1 MRLLRSSRLGNA
13 RAALVAAAMLLAS
26 PEAIAQGDKAA
37 AESLFQAG
45 VALMSH
51 PTNTHHSRSEDGRA
65 RDARIA
71 RPAGLVVS
79 AVIAAGVFIAGQQL
93 FPLRRPAPAPVSVA
107 PPAPSPVTPPV
118 EPTPP
123 PTPAPQPPVVDAN
136 AADVAVAAK
145 TEDAAP
151 AEKAARAKESET
163 EPEESAATTAAGK
176 ALQQDKDLAREAWR
190 RNRPDVTSAANKT
203 SVLIPI
209 KGSSKGSSSK
219 VLRKTRTVV
228 VTLPKAVAMIT
239 MRVYNLKH
247 PVFHRVW
254 IDQDEAN
261 AKPEDGSKLRIILGQ
276 TYDPQIE
283 ITDDFVRVSV
293 RRVEPSSEP
302 VNTKR
307 REKPSEKSH
316 NESDE
321 PAPADEK
328 D

>member
-1 MRLLRSSRLGNA
+1 
-13 RAALVAAAMLLAS
+13 
-26 PEAIAQGDKAA
+26 
-37 AESLFQAG
+37 
-45 VALMSH
+45 MSH
-51 PTNTHHSRSEDGRA
+51 PTNTQPSRPNDGRTP
-65 RDARIA
+65 DAGIA

-79 AVIAAGVFIAGQQL
+79 AVIATGVFLAGQQL
-93 FPLRRPAPAPVSVA
+93 FPLRKPEPAPVSVA
-107 PPAPSPVTPPV
+107 PPVPSPVTPPA
-118 EPTPP
+118 EPATAP
-123 PTPAPQPPVVDAN
+123 PTPQPPVVDAN
-136 AADVAVAAK
+136 AGDVAGAAE
-145 TEDAAP
+145 TDAP
-151 AEKAARAKESET
+151 SAAAGA
-163 EPEESAATTAAGK
+163 ESAASTAARK

-261 AKPEDGSKLRIILGQ
+261 AKPDDGSKLRIVLGQ

-293 RRVEPSSEP
+293 RRVEPTDEP
-302 VNTKR
+302 AEPKR
-307 REKPSEKSH
+307 REKSSERRDKPSEKSH
-316 NESDE
+316 NESEE
-321 PAPADEK
+321 PAPAGENE
-328 D
+328 

>member
-1 MRLLRSSRLGNA
+1 M
-13 RAALVAAAMLLAS
+13 
-26 PEAIAQGDKAA
+26 
-37 AESLFQAG
+37 
-45 VALMSH
+45 
-51 PTNTHHSRSEDGRA
+51 
-65 RDARIA
+65 
-71 RPAGLVVS
+71 
-79 AVIAAGVFIAGQQL
+79 
-93 FPLRRPAPAPVSVA
+93 
-107 PPAPSPVTPPV
+107 
-118 EPTPP
+118 
-123 PTPAPQPPVVDAN
+123 VDAN

-276 TYDPQIE
+276 TYDPQVE

>member
-1 MRLLRSSRLGNA
+1 M
-13 RAALVAAAMLLAS
+13 
-26 PEAIAQGDKAA
+26 
-37 AESLFQAG
+37 
-45 VALMSH
+45 
-51 PTNTHHSRSEDGRA
+51 
-65 RDARIA
+65 
-71 RPAGLVVS
+71 S
-79 AVIAAGVFIAGQQL
+79 AVIAAGVFIAGLQL
-93 FPLRRPAPAPVSVA
+93 FPLRKPAPPAPVSVA
-107 PPAPSPVTPPV
+107 PPAPSPVTPPA
-118 EPTPP
+118 EPTPAP

-136 AADVAVAAK
+136 AGRRGRGREDRRGSASRKACAR
-145 TEDAAP
+145 EDAEPEPTPTSA
-151 AEKAARAKESET
+151 AAGSEAAASTAAR
-163 EPEESAATTAAGK
+163 K

-190 RNRPDVTSAANKT
+190 RNRPDVSSAANKT

-209 KGSSKGSSSK
+209 KGSSAGSSSK

-276 TYDPQIE
+276 TYDPQVE

-293 RRVEPSSEP
+293 RRVESNDEP
-302 VNTKR
+302 VDTKR

-321 PAPADEK
+321 PAPARPRTTRAHDAYRVV
-328 D
+328 

>member
-1 MRLLRSSRLGNA
+1 
-13 RAALVAAAMLLAS
+13 
-26 PEAIAQGDKAA
+26 
-37 AESLFQAG
+37 
-45 VALMSH
+45 MSH
-51 PTNTHHSRSEDGRA
+51 PTTTHRSRSQDGRA
-65 RDARIA
+65 RDAGIA

-93 FPLRRPAPAPVSVA
+93 FPLRKPAPAPVSVA
-107 PPAPSPVTPPV
+107 PPAPSPVTPP

-136 AADVAVAAK
+136 AGDVAVAAK
-145 TEDAAP
+145 TDEAAP
-151 AEKAARAKESET
+151 AEKAAPAKEREA
-163 EPEESAATTAAGK
+163 EPDAAAEAAGAESAATTAARK

-228 VTLPKAVAMIT
+228 VTLPRAVAMIT

-276 TYDPQIE
+276 TYDPQVE

-293 RRVEPSSEP
+293 RRVEPKDEP
-302 VNTKR
+302 AEPKR

-321 PAPADEK
+321 PAPASDR

>member
-1 MRLLRSSRLGNA
+1 M
-13 RAALVAAAMLLAS
+13 
-26 PEAIAQGDKAA
+26 
-37 AESLFQAG
+37 
-45 VALMSH
+45 
-51 PTNTHHSRSEDGRA
+51 
-65 RDARIA
+65 
-71 RPAGLVVS
+71 
-79 AVIAAGVFIAGQQL
+79 
-93 FPLRRPAPAPVSVA
+93 
-107 PPAPSPVTPPV
+107 
-118 EPTPP
+118 
-123 PTPAPQPPVVDAN
+123 VDAN
-136 AADVAVAAK
+136 AGDVAVAAK
-145 TEDAAP
+145 TDEAAP
-151 AEKAARAKESET
+151 TEKAAATK
-163 EPEESAATTAAGK
+163 EPEAEPDAAAGAESAATTAAGK

-293 RRVEPSSEP
+293 RRVEPKDEP
-302 VNTKR
+302 AEPKR

-321 PAPADEK
+321 PAPAVERD
-328 D
+328 

>member
-1 MRLLRSSRLGNA
+1 M
-13 RAALVAAAMLLAS
+13 
-26 PEAIAQGDKAA
+26 
-37 AESLFQAG
+37 
-45 VALMSH
+45 
-51 PTNTHHSRSEDGRA
+51 
-65 RDARIA
+65 
-71 RPAGLVVS
+71 
-79 AVIAAGVFIAGQQL
+79 AAG
-93 FPLRRPAPAPVSVA
+93 S
-107 PPAPSPVTPPV
+107 
-118 EPTPP
+118 
-123 PTPAPQPPVVDAN
+123 
-136 AADVAVAAK
+136 
-145 TEDAAP
+145 
-151 AEKAARAKESET
+151 
-163 EPEESAATTAAGK
+163 ESAASTAARK

-209 KGSSKGSSSK
+209 KGSSAGASSK

-261 AKPEDGSKLRIILGQ
+261 AKPEDGSKLRIILGE

-293 RRVEPSSEP
+293 RRVESTDEP
-302 VNTKR
+302 AEPKR
-307 REKPSEKSH
+307 REKPREKSH

-321 PAPADEK
+321 PAPAAENE
-328 D
+328 